1 MSLANHS
8 FLSVE
13 QLDTAELFSLFK
25 TAKSLEPLAQ
35 GKVKSNLLSGAILA
49 NVFYEPSTR
58 TRMSFDTAFA
68 RLGGHVNSFSATSSS
83 AIKGESVADTARMIS
98 AYADIAVLRHPVQG
112 SAKIFAEHASIPVV
126 NGGDGDAE
134 HPTQALLDCYTIA
147 QYHPEISGIT
157 VAFTGDLKYGRAVH
171 SLFRLLCRFDDI
183 TFIAIAP
190 EQLQLPAELITLA
203 EQSGHRIEF
212 HSQPEDGIAHADIIY
227 STRIQQERFN
237 VGIYEQIKSEL
248 FNINKAI
255 IDANAKASAKILHPL
270 PRDARAGAFDLSDD
284 LDSDTRLVCFQQ
296 AANGVPV
303 RMALFLH
310 LFGIVPSN
318 SDFTSVAWQH

>member
-1 MSLANHS
+1 MHVAHQS

-13 QLDTAELFSLFK
+13 QLDIPELFQIFT
-25 TAKSLEPLAQ
+25 TAQTLEPLAQ
-35 GKVKSNLLSGAILA
+35 GRGKSDLLRGAILA
-49 NVFYEPSTR
+49 NIFYEPSTR

-112 SAKIFAEHASIPVV
+112 SAQIFADHASIPVI

-147 QYHPEISGIT
+147 QHYPEISGIT

-171 SLFRLLCRFDDI
+171 SLFRLLCRFDNI

-190 EQLQLPAELITLA
+190 EQLQLPEELVTLA
-203 EQSGHRIEF
+203 ETSGHRIEF
-212 HSQPEDGIAHADIIY
+212 YAQPQDGIATADIIY
-227 STRIQQERFN
+227 TTRIQQERFN
-237 VGIYEQIKSEL
+237 VGIYEHIKSEL
-248 FNINKAI
+248 FNIDKAI
-255 IDANAKASAKILHPL
+255 IDDNAKATAKILHPL

-284 LDSDTRLVCFQQ
+284 LDNDARLVCFQQ

-310 LFGIVPSN
+310 LFGITPSAG
-318 SDFTSVAWQH
+318 DFTSVAWQR